1 MKLILHKGC
10 IGLAGLFAT
19 YYLFFLSSIFYELYG
34 PSSRFCGT
42 AQVWALQGR
51 AMLFAPTA
59 VLSTAGLWFLARGR
73 PVLGRVFFK
82 VSKVSRALLLLCA
95 FVNLIIFLPVF

>member
-1 MKLILHKGC
+1 
-10 IGLAGLFAT
+10 
-19 YYLFFLSSIFYELYG
+19 
-34 PSSRFCGT
+34 
-42 AQVWALQGR
+42 
-51 AMLFAPTA
+51 MLFAPTA

-95 FVNLIIFLPVF
+95 FVNLIIFLPVL